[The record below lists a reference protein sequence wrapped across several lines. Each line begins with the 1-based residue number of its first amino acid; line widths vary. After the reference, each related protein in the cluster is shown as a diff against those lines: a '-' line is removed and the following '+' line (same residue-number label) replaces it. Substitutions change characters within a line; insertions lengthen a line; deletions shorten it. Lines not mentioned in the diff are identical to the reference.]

1 MMDAKKMLPAFYDRL
16 FEFFGPQK
24 WWPARSRFEI
34 IVGAILTQNTSWK
47 NVEKAIKNLRSAGVL
62 NYQGL
67 KDLSQRRLA
76 SLIKPAGYYNIKA
89 ERLKN
94 FINFLNLEYRG
105 NLSRMLKEKTLV
117 LRQGLLKVKGI
128 GKETADSIILYAAG
142 KPVMVIDAYTK
153 RIFSR
158 HRLISPDSSYDDV
171 QELFMDNLPKSP
183 IFYNEFHALIVRLGK
198 EYCVKKPRCDACPI
212 ATLKH

>member
-1 MMDAKKMLPAFYDRL
+1 MMDAKKMLLAFYDRL

-47 NVEKAIKNLRSAGVL
+47 NVEKAIKNLRSAEVL
-62 NYQGL
+62 GYQGL

-89 ERLKN
+89 KRLKN
-94 FINFLNLEYRG
+94 FINFLNLEYQG

-117 LRQGLLKVKGI
+117 LRQGLLRVKGI

-158 HRLISPDSSYDDV
+158 HKLISPDSSYDYV
-171 QELFMDNLPKSP
+171 QKLFMDNLPKSP

-212 ATLKH
+212 AALKH